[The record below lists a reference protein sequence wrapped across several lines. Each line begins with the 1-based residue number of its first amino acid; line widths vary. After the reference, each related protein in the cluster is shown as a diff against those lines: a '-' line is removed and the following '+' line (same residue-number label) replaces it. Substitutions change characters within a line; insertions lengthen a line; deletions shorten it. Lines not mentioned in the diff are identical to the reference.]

1 MDIVLAFAP
10 FAVFA
15 VLERSVGVL
24 EGLAAGAAAAACLL
38 LRDWVSPER
47 RVKPLE
53 SGSFLL
59 LAGLMLYAP
68 MAGGDGWSV
77 AEARLRVDGGMLAV
91 VLLTMLLRRP
101 FTLEYARERE
111 PEYVWKNRRYRRMN
125 YVVTGAWAAAFAVMA
140 AADMALL
147 RWPWLSPALAVAA
160 TVAALYGA
168 ARFTRWYPSR
178 DSALP

>member
-15 VLERSVGVL
+15 VLERSVGALL

-147 RWPWLSPALAVAA
+147 GGISRRRWPWRPRSPPCTARRVSRAGIRAA
-160 TVAALYGA
+160 
-168 ARFTRWYPSR
+168 